1 MKKLSIFLF
10 IFITLNLSLF
20 AQFGIKAGLN
30 FANVSGASSINSGS
44 QTGFHIGLVIAPS
57 SQGFLSYRS
66 EYIFSKQGY
75 DYKKGTNTG
84 QVNLNYLH
92 MSQMMSLNFTR
103 YLSLLLGAQTAY
115 LLNAKTDSSGSDGI
129 MGLYN
134 RFDYGYAVGA
144 EAHPFNGLI
153 VGARYNVS
161 LNKLY
166 ESLQTGQSPSFTAQD
181 AKNNVVQLYV
191 GWVFGN
197 PFKKQKQ

>member
-1 MKKLSIFLF
+1 MKFMRKFLLTAL
-10 IFITLNLSLF
+10 ILPIAAA
-20 AQFGIKAGLN
+20 AQFGVKGGLN

-44 QTGFHIGLVIAPS
+44 QTGFHLGLIIAPA
-57 SQGFLSYRS
+57 SQGILGYRS

-84 QVNLNYLH
+84 TVNLNYLQ
-92 MSQMMSLNFTR
+92 MSQMLSLNITR
-103 YLSLLLGAQTAY
+103 FVSLLLGAQTAY
-115 LLNAKTDSSGSDGI
+115 LLNAKTDSTSNGI

-144 EAHPFNGLI
+144 EAHPFKGLV

-191 GWVFGN
+191 GWIFGN
-197 PFKKQKQ
+197 PFKKDKQ